1 MLLTRTAVGALAATL
16 ALAACGGKGAGLTAP
31 PLAVDTAP
39 AVRQNISTYITLDG
53 QVAPLDQ
60 SVLAFQQSGT
70 IIKINVNI
78 GDLAHK
84 GELLAQIDPST
95 LSAQLSQAEA
105 QAAQASAAAQGSVV
119 GYPVQTQ
126 ANAANLQTAKAALA
140 NAKLVYE
147 QNKQLY
153 KQGYVSQTTLQSS
166 EASYVQ
172 AQQTYNNAVVGMRND
187 VVSAQNV
194 KAQLAAAAAAGA
206 QAHVLSTQLSQTYL
220 YAPYDGVISAR
231 LLDPGA
237 YASPSQPVLQISRV
251 DTVWININAP
261 DEDLA
266 YVQPGT
272 PFTFK
277 TTSLPGKVFHARL
290 QTLNAVPTSG
300 TLSYLA
306 RLALPNPGNVLRGGM
321 LITATIPRQSASNAI
336 VVPRSAVAST
346 EGGDMVYVV
355 QDGKAV
361 AVPVKTGVQTDTL
374 AQVISP
380 KIQAGT
386 VVITTR
392 PDALKDGSAVA
403 VSNGNAPAGA
413 PAAGAAPGAQAS
425 PSAKPS
431 GK

>member
-1 MLLTRTAVGALAATL
+1 MHYQRLVMAALGL
-16 ALAACGGKGAGLTAP
+16 ALALEACGKGGGMQSTP
-31 PLAVDTAP
+31 PLSVDVAP
-39 AVRQNISTYITLDG
+39 AARQDIATYVTLDG

-70 IIKINVNI
+70 IVKINVNI
-78 GDLAHK
+78 GDLARK
-84 GELLAQIDPST
+84 GALLAQIDPST
-95 LSAQLSQAEA
+95 LSAQLSQAQA
-105 QAAQASAAAQGSVV
+105 QAAQASASAQGSVV

-126 ANAANLQTAKAALA
+126 ANLANLQTAKASLA

-153 KQGYVSQTTLQSS
+153 KQGYVSQTTLESSQS
-166 EASYVQ
+166 SYVQ

-187 VVSAQNV
+187 VVSAQSV
-194 KAQLAAAAAAGA
+194 KASIAQAQAASA
-206 QAHVLSTQLSQTYL
+206 QAHVLSTQLSQTSL

-266 YVQPGT
+266 YVEPGKT
-272 PFTFK
+272 FTFK
-277 TTSLPGKVFHARL
+277 TTSLPGRVFSARI

-321 LITATIPRQSASNAI
+321 LISATIPKQQAHGAV
-336 VVPRSAVAST
+336 VVPRSAIASG
-346 EGGDMVYVV
+346 ENGDLVYIV
-355 QDGKAV
+355 QNQKAV
-361 AVPVKTGVQTDTL
+361 AVPVKIGVQTDTL
-374 AQVISP
+374 SQVVSP
-380 KIQAGT
+380 KIQPGA

-392 PDALKDGSAVA
+392 PDALKDGSDVA
-403 VSNGNAPAGA
+403 VNSPSGEA
-413 PAAGAAPGAQAS
+413 PAASAS
-425 PSAKPS
+425 PAAS